1 MTAKLLFKN
10 KSFGGQNVTLLPN
23 NKTQPQNID
32 DHVINRAEDL
42 ARNCRGEAIPAF
54 KLIQFDNNLRN
65 PIMSIFGRTVISNK
79 LILMKV
85 CMQLHGNRT

>member
-32 DHVINRAEDL
+32 EHIIRRAEDL
-42 ARNCRGEAIPAF
+42 ARSFRGEAIPAF
-54 KLIQFDNNLRN
+54 KLIHFDNKLRN
-65 PIMSIFGRTVISNK
+65 PIMSIFGRTVF
-79 LILMKV
+79 
-85 CMQLHGNRT
+85 